1 MGRKAEKCACA
12 CVCGH
17 KPLNLS
23 VLGPIFSSSSSLVS
37 LTHFPLL
44 SRPPLSAR
52 IPSLQLRINF
62 SVSIW
67 LAPSALLSSPLS
79 TPFSHFFPA
88 TFLPKTL
95 PHVSPRAPGPDCF
108 FVFFSPGGRLVHLSL
123 LLRLL
128 LLPHRWRRG
137 GGRGQ
142 LSAQVYSIRTLRL
155 VFFVSDR

>member
-1 MGRKAEKCACA
+1 MCVCVCVRECACA

-108 FVFFSPGGRLVHLSL
+108 FCFFFSWWPFGALVIVVAPLALAPSWEAGGQH
-123 LLRLL
+123 
-128 LLPHRWRRG
+128 
-137 GGRGQ
+137 
-142 LSAQVYSIRTLRL
+142 SAQVYSIRTLRL